1 MKISCIQM
9 DMKLSAPDENFSRAA
24 ALIESACADGC
35 AYGSTDAGTLT
46 AAYKSADA
54 GTHAC
59 TGTAANQSA
68 FAGVGH

>member
-35 AYGSTDAGTLT
+35 D
-46 AAYKSADA
+46 
-54 GTHAC
+54 
-59 TGTAANQSA
+59 
-68 FAGVGH
+68 V